1 MKQFSRIK
9 LFRSAAAMVLA
20 LVLTVPAGAANQD
33 SPVQSALSAYT
44 TVTGELPLDAAT
56 FPDAAFLGYV
66 KTLDLDANGSLSAE
80 ERAQVVRMDVRNRG
94 IASLQGLEQF
104 PNLEYLNCNN
114 NALTELDLALA
125 PRLQTLFCNDNQLT
139 VLDVSAAASLQI
151 LLCHANQLTALDVSG
166 NPELSD
172 LACGDNPIQ
181 ELDLKANRKLEY
193 FTYLGGPLTRLELG
207 NNESMIYLWVG
218 YTPMTEIDMSGLPN
232 LQTVGL
238 DHNEFTFLDLSGNP
252 QVIDLL
258 ARENRLLGIEMGTAA
273 PTADL
278 SDQRPVAIHL
288 PARLRE
294 EPFVRAAQRLP
305 PPPLPRICPLH
316 RLRQF
321 PRQNRRRPRPLCPSR
336 NRKSRKRAGPGGCC
350 WFF

>member
-1 MKQFSRIK
+1 
-9 LFRSAAAMVLA
+9 MVLA

-139 VLDVSAAASLQI
+139 ALDVSAAASLQI

-181 ELDLKANRKLEY
+181 ELDLTAN
-193 FTYLGGPLTRLELG
+193 
-207 NNESMIYLWVG
+207 S
-218 YTPMTEIDMSGLPN
+218 LP
-232 LQTVGL
+232 
-238 DHNEFTFLDLSGNP
+238 
-252 QVIDLL
+252 IW
-258 ARENRLLGIEMGTAA
+258 
-273 PTADL
+273 
-278 SDQRPVAIHL
+278 
-288 PARLRE
+288 
-294 EPFVRAAQRLP
+294 
-305 PPPLPRICPLH
+305 
-316 RLRQF
+316 
-321 PRQNRRRPRPLCPSR
+321 
-336 NRKSRKRAGPGGCC
+336 AGR
-350 WFF
+350 

>member
-1 MKQFSRIK
+1 MKQFSQIK

-80 ERAQVVRMDVRNRG
+80 ERAQMVRMDVRNRG

-139 VLDVSAAASLQI
+139 
-151 LLCHANQLTALDVSG
+151 ALW
-166 NPELSD
+166 
-172 LACGDNPIQ
+172 
-181 ELDLKANRKLEY
+181 
-193 FTYLGGPLTRLELG
+193 
-207 NNESMIYLWVG
+207 M
-218 YTPMTEIDMSGLPN
+218 
-232 LQTVGL
+232 
-238 DHNEFTFLDLSGNP
+238 
-252 QVIDLL
+252 
-258 ARENRLLGIEMGTAA
+258 
-273 PTADL
+273 
-278 SDQRPVAIHL
+278 
-288 PARLRE
+288 
-294 EPFVRAAQRLP
+294 
-305 PPPLPRICPLH
+305 
-316 RLRQF
+316 
-321 PRQNRRRPRPLCPSR
+321 
-336 NRKSRKRAGPGGCC
+336 
-350 WFF
+350 

>member
-125 PRLQTLFCNDNQLT
+125 PRLQTLFCNDNRLT
-139 VLDVSAAASLQI
+139 ALDVSAASALQI
-151 LLCHANQLTALDVSG
+151 LHCHANQLTALDVSG

-172 LACGDNPIQ
+172 RGIPLQ
-181 ELDLKANRKLEY
+181 LE
-193 FTYLGGPLTRLELG
+193 
-207 NNESMIYLWVG
+207 
-218 YTPMTEIDMSGLPN
+218 EISGLTGAQMEKGELYGIAAN
-232 LQTVGL
+232 GTVDYVYTDEGAALTAHLQFDWTGAPLPTATPKPTATPEPVTEEKTEATSKPTGIPVPL
-238 DHNEFTFLDLSGNP
+238 PPTQPPSGP
-252 QVIDLL
+252 
-258 ARENRLLGIEMGTAA
+258 ASGGTLRPGSTA
-273 PTADL
+273 PTATPSATDL
-278 SDQRPVAIHL
+278 PTSSPAAI
-288 PARLRE
+288 PTA
-294 EPFVRAAQRLP
+294 EPT
-305 PPPLPRICPLH
+305 
-316 RLRQF
+316 
-321 PRQNRRRPRPLCPSR
+321 
-336 NRKSRKRAGPGGCC
+336 
-350 WFF
+350 

>member
-104 PNLEYLNCNN
+104 PNPEYLNCNN

-125 PRLQTLFCNDNQLT
+125 PRLQTLFCNDNR
-139 VLDVSAAASLQI
+139 
-151 LLCHANQLTALDVSG
+151 LTALDVSG

-172 LACGDNPIQ
+172 RGIPLQ
-181 ELDLKANRKLEY
+181 LE
-193 FTYLGGPLTRLELG
+193 
-207 NNESMIYLWVG
+207 
-218 YTPMTEIDMSGLPN
+218 EISGLTGAQMEKGELYGIAAN
-232 LQTVGL
+232 GTVDYVYTDEGAALTAHLQFDWTGAPLPTATPKPTATPEPVTEEKTEATSKPTGIPVPL
-238 DHNEFTFLDLSGNP
+238 PPTQPPSGP
-252 QVIDLL
+252 
-258 ARENRLLGIEMGTAA
+258 ASGGTLRPGSTA
-273 PTADL
+273 PTATPSATDL
-278 SDQRPVAIHL
+278 PTSSPAAIPTAEPTQTPTPVPVQEQEKQEKGWPWWLLLVLLILLILAAVIGI
-288 PARLRE
+288 R
-294 EPFVRAAQRLP
+294 RALAQEQADR
-305 PPPLPRICPLH
+305 
-316 RLRQF
+316 
-321 PRQNRRRPRPLCPSR
+321 STSE
-336 NRKSRKRAGPGGCC
+336 K
-350 WFF
+350 

>member
-125 PRLQTLFCNDNQLT
+125 PRLQTLFCNDNR
-139 VLDVSAAASLQI
+139 
-151 LLCHANQLTALDVSG
+151 LTALDVSG

-172 LACGDNPIQ
+172 RGIPLQ
-181 ELDLKANRKLEY
+181 LE
-193 FTYLGGPLTRLELG
+193 
-207 NNESMIYLWVG
+207 
-218 YTPMTEIDMSGLPN
+218 EISGLTGAQMEKGELYGIAAN
-232 LQTVGL
+232 GTVDYVYTDEGAALTAHLQFDWTGAPLPTATPKPTATPEPVTEEKTEATSKPTGIPVPL
-238 DHNEFTFLDLSGNP
+238 PPTQPPSGP
-252 QVIDLL
+252 
-258 ARENRLLGIEMGTAA
+258 ASGGTLRPGSTA
-273 PTADL
+273 PTATPSATDL
-278 SDQRPVAIHL
+278 PTSSPAAI
-288 PARLRE
+288 PTA
-294 EPFVRAAQRLP
+294 EPT
-305 PPPLPRICPLH
+305 
-316 RLRQF
+316 
-321 PRQNRRRPRPLCPSR
+321 
-336 NRKSRKRAGPGGCC
+336 
-350 WFF
+350 

>member
-1 MKQFSRIK
+1 MKQFSRIR

-125 PRLQTLFCNDNQLT
+125 PRLQTLFCNDNR
-139 VLDVSAAASLQI
+139 
-151 LLCHANQLTALDVSG
+151 LTALDVSG

-172 LACGDNPIQ
+172 RGIPLQ
-181 ELDLKANRKLEY
+181 LE
-193 FTYLGGPLTRLELG
+193 
-207 NNESMIYLWVG
+207 
-218 YTPMTEIDMSGLPN
+218 EISGLTGAQMEKGELYGIAAN
-232 LQTVGL
+232 GTVDYVYTDEGAALTAHLQFDWTGAPLPTATPKPTATPEPVTEEKTEATSKPTGIPVPL
-238 DHNEFTFLDLSGNP
+238 PPTQPPSGP
-252 QVIDLL
+252 
-258 ARENRLLGIEMGTAA
+258 ASGGTLRPGSTA
-273 PTADL
+273 PTATPSATDL
-278 SDQRPVAIHL
+278 PTSSPAAIPTAEPTQTPTPVPVQEQEKQEKGWPWWLLLVLLILLILAAVIGI
-288 PARLRE
+288 R
-294 EPFVRAAQRLP
+294 RALAQEQADR
-305 PPPLPRICPLH
+305 
-316 RLRQF
+316 
-321 PRQNRRRPRPLCPSR
+321 STSE
-336 NRKSRKRAGPGGCC
+336 K
-350 WFF
+350 

>member
-1 MKQFSRIK
+1 MKQFSQIK

-44 TVTGELPLDAAT
+44 TVTGELPLHVAT

-80 ERAQVVRMDVRNRG
+80 ERAQMVRMDVRNRG

-139 VLDVSAAASLQI
+139 ALDVSAASALQI
-151 LLCHANQLTALDVSG
+151 LHCHANQLTALDVS
-166 NPELSD
+166 
-172 LACGDNPIQ
+172 
-181 ELDLKANRKLEY
+181 
-193 FTYLGGPLTRLELG
+193 
-207 NNESMIYLWVG
+207 
-218 YTPMTEIDMSGLPN
+218 
-232 LQTVGL
+232 
-238 DHNEFTFLDLSGNP
+238 
-252 QVIDLL
+252 
-258 ARENRLLGIEMGTAA
+258 AA
-273 PTADL
+273 IRSPR
-278 SDQRPVAIHL
+278 QR
-288 PARLRE
+288 RS
-294 EPFVRAAQRLP
+294 LP

-321 PRQNRRRPRPLCPSR
+321 PQRNRRRPRLLYPSR
-336 NRKSRKRAGPGGCC
+336 NRRTGALLKSNLHLSP
-350 WFF
+350 

>member
-66 KTLDLDANGSLSAE
+66 KTLDLDANGSLPAE

-125 PRLQTLFCNDNQLT
+125 PQLQTLFCNDNR
-139 VLDVSAAASLQI
+139 
-151 LLCHANQLTALDVSG
+151 LTALW
-166 NPELSD
+166 
-172 LACGDNPIQ
+172 
-181 ELDLKANRKLEY
+181 
-193 FTYLGGPLTRLELG
+193 
-207 NNESMIYLWVG
+207 M
-218 YTPMTEIDMSGLPN
+218 
-232 LQTVGL
+232 
-238 DHNEFTFLDLSGNP
+238 
-252 QVIDLL
+252 
-258 ARENRLLGIEMGTAA
+258 
-273 PTADL
+273 
-278 SDQRPVAIHL
+278 
-288 PARLRE
+288 
-294 EPFVRAAQRLP
+294 
-305 PPPLPRICPLH
+305 
-316 RLRQF
+316 
-321 PRQNRRRPRPLCPSR
+321 
-336 NRKSRKRAGPGGCC
+336 
-350 WFF
+350 